1 MSMNVSSILPATQ
14 ISSIVSDIESFA
26 NSDLY
31 SKCEVQR
38 RNDGSLRI
46 FIDGKNWDKGTIA
59 EDLMDPDAKNEI
71 VINASRQYDQNGG
84 HFILI
89 EIKRFYGDSVE
100 KHTITINP
108 IGKVKTSFSVD
119 RKFEVLNG
127 IDALKSAVRRLLE
140 LEMYKEHGMLAN
152 GDDAK
157 AVLGKLRVQDDFD
170 SSTDNPGKNSGNL
183 TDEQWKDMEQQL
195 GDISKILQ
203 MVE

>member
-1 MSMNVSSILPATQ
+1 MNVSSILPATQ